1 MPAFW
6 LLLATN
12 RKQSLRPHLHVFLEE
27 QMHRQALL
35 IPLLASCILL
45 SGCAS
50 QGAKLDQQI
59 TSIGKITADSWDEL
73 QSLNNQ
79 YKELDAD
86 GKQDVKHYK
95 DLENALAECSK
106 LRTDQQ
112 FSKDLKKSIRW
123 RQKQKDDTDHAV
135 LVDAELAKLEK
146 YRSAD
151 FSNDK
156 VKKSCTKYLEGLD
169 TQKAALGEFFKSAEQ
184 IEWQKGLV
192 LRYEALNELYEEI
205 GFLAT
210 DDDFVSNYIAG
221 LDKQKKLLTALETIE
236 ADIDSQTDRIA
247 NEETW
252 TDYSVSFEVD
262 NNTDYQFDSAWECSL
277 KNESGTVTENST
289 CQVDNVKPHS
299 RYTVTF
305 YFSNPDSGYGGFEW
319 NNYYTDIVY

>member
-1 MPAFW
+1 MQM
-6 LLLATN
+6 
-12 RKQSLRPHLHVFLEE
+12 RKRTF
-27 QMHRQALL
+27 L

-50 QGAKLDQQI
+50 QGTKLDQQI

-73 QSLNNQ
+73 QSLNSQ

-123 RQKQKDDTDHAV
+123 RQKHKDDTDQAI
-135 LVDAELAKLEK
+135 LVDAELAKLDK

-151 FSNDK
+151 FSSASIKN
-156 VKKSCTKYLEGLD
+156 SCTKYLEGLD
-169 TQKAALGEFFKSAEQ
+169 TQKAALSEAFKSDEQ
-184 IEWQKGLV
+184 IEWQKGMV
-192 LRYEALNELYEEI
+192 LRYEALNELYEET
-205 GFLAT
+205 GFLAK
-210 DDDFVSNYIAG
+210 DDDFVSNYVAG
-221 LDKQKKLLTALETIE
+221 LDKQRKLLTALEALE
-236 ADIDSQTDRIA
+236 ADIDSQTERIA
-247 NEETW
+247 SEETW
-252 TDYSVSFEVD
+252 TDYSVSFEVE
-262 NNTDYQFDSAWECSL
+262 NNTDYQFDTAWECSL

-305 YFSNPDSGYGGFEW
+305 YFANPDSGYGGFDW
-319 NNYYTDIVY
+319 NNYYTDVTY